1 MKRQNSLINLF
12 LETDEVR
19 EVRGKL
25 KIRDVNLKYNEKIFH
40 RKNKTESK
48 INFYGNR
55 KESSLNA

>member
-12 LETDEVR
+12 LEIDEVR

-40 RKNKTESK
+40 RKKNKTESK
-48 INFYGNR
+48 INFYGIVLR
-55 KESSLNA
+55 

>member
-40 RKNKTESK
+40 RKK
-48 INFYGNR
+48 IKLNR
-55 KESSLNA
+55 KSIFMGTERKVV

>member
-25 KIRDVNLKYNEKIFH
+25 KIRDVNLKYNEKIS
-40 RKNKTESK
+40 TEK
-48 INFYGNR
+48 IKLNR
-55 KESSLNA
+55 KSIFMGTEKKVV

>member
-40 RKNKTESK
+40 RKIKL
-48 INFYGNR
+48 NR
-55 KESSLNA
+55 KSIFMGTERSVV

>member
-1 MKRQNSLINLF
+1 MKKQNSLINLF